1 MTTIRV
7 PDETLDQEVGTGG
20 GEVAFPPNPYRA
32 TIRRTRRK
40 NLGERMTQAGAT
52 EPWAGYDSFDVEQI
66 GIEFKPVTP
75 LDDPT
80 GEVAETIGQRPY
92 FLDLTIRDGEHQL
105 GNIDPSDNDVDYWQL
120 QQSYT
125 RVAQL
130 AAAVGAL
137 RNGEI
142 EDSFFDNL
150 ANGEFNGQEVILK
163 ITNRQGKNGKTYD
176 NVARIDP
183 A

>member
-1 MTTIRV
+1 MPITV
-7 PDETLDQEVGTGG
+7 PNETLDREVGVGG
-20 GEVAFPPNPYRA
+20 GDVAFPPNPYRA
-32 TIRRTRRK
+32 TIRNVRRK
-40 NLGERMTQAGAT
+40 NLGERMTQSGAA
-52 EPWAGYDSFDVEQI
+52 EPWAGYASFDVEQV
-66 GIEFKPVTP
+66 GVEFKPVVP

-80 GEVAETIGQRPY
+80 SEIAETIGERPY

-105 GNIDPSDNDVDYWQL
+105 DNIDPSERGVDHWQL

-130 AAAVGAL
+130 AAAVGAIQ
-137 RNGEI
+137 NGEI
-142 EDSFFDNL
+142 PDAFFDDL
-150 ANGEFNGQEVILK
+150 ADDVFNGQEVILK
-163 ITNRQGKNGKTYD
+163 ITNRTSKGNTYD